1 MITAGFTR
9 RDVTLENW
17 RTRPFSTWAFQNVRE
32 IVPSA
37 SVQTRAKV
45 ETAPATSASLLDQPA
60 FGLDGTPASLTSWLS
75 QTETDSLVVMKGGK
89 FILDW
94 HAPHREAARPH
105 IIFSVSKSLTGLLA
119 GALVAEGAL
128 APDEPV
134 TRYIPE
140 AAGSA
145 FADATLRHLL
155 DMQVS
160 VDFIEDYLDKTG
172 AFDRYRRAT
181 GWNPAAPG
189 EPSGELL
196 SFICTIGKGEAEHGV
211 NYAYRSPDTDLMG
224 IVLERAGGARFH
236 ELLSR
241 YLWEPMGAASDAEIT
256 VDRIGTA
263 RAAGGI
269 SVTARDMARV
279 GELVRL
285 DGAGVIPESWI
296 ADMWTGGSP
305 DVWQRGGQTA
315 LFPNGAYR
323 SFWYVTGAGEMFA
336 LGIHGQWIWIDPA
349 REVVIAKQSSQSLPI
364 NDTMKAANVA
374 SFRAIASGV

>member
-1 MITAGFTR
+1 MKTEFAR
-9 RDVTLENW
+9 RTVTLENW
-17 RTRPFSTWAFQNVRE
+17 RTRPYSTWAFQNVQE
-32 IVPSA
+32 LVPSA
-37 SVQTRAKV
+37 AIRANAGMEAAPPVAADLLTLEAEGLRGRKASVA
-45 ETAPATSASLLDQPA
+45 D
-60 FGLDGTPASLTSWLS
+60 WLS
-75 QTETDSLVVMKGGK
+75 ETETDSLVVMKDGK
-89 FILDW
+89 FIFDW
-94 HAPHREAARPH
+94 HAPHRDPARPH

-119 GALVAEGAL
+119 GALAAEGAFS
-128 APDEPV
+128 PDEPIAQ
-134 TRYIPE
+134 YIPE

-160 VDFIEDYLDKTG
+160 VDFVEDYLDKTG

-181 GWNPAAPG
+181 GWNPSAPD
-189 EPSGELL
+189 EASGDLL
-196 SFICTIGKGEAEHGV
+196 SFMTTIRKGEAEHGV

-224 IVLERAGGARFH
+224 IVLERAGGDRFH
-236 ELLSR
+236 RLLER
-241 YLWEPMGAASDAEIT
+241 YLWRPMGAQSDAQIT

-285 DGAGVIPESWI
+285 GGAGVIAESWI

-305 DVWQRGGQTA
+305 EVWQRGGQTA
-315 LFPNGAYR
+315 LFPEGAYR

-336 LGIHGQWIWIDPA
+336 LGIHGQWIWIDPE
-349 REVVIAKQSSQSLPI
+349 REVVIAKQSSQTFPI
-364 NDTMKAANVA
+364 SDPMKAANVA
-374 SFRAIASGV
+374 SFRQIARAL

>member
-1 MITAGFTR
+1 VTFEFAR

-17 RTRPFSTWAFQNVRE
+17 RTRPYSTWAFQNVRE
-32 IVPSA
+32 VVPSTTIEKSGKSESAPVA
-37 SVQTRAKV
+37 S
-45 ETAPATSASLLDQPA
+45 PSLLDLTA
-60 FGLDGTPASLTSWLS
+60 TGLDGSPASLARWLS
-75 QTETDSLVVMKGGK
+75 ETETDSLVVMKGGK
-89 FILDW
+89 FVLDW
-94 HAPHREAARPH
+94 HAAHRDPVRPH

-119 GALVAEGAL
+119 GALAAEGAFS
-128 APDEPV
+128 PDESV

-189 EPSGELL
+189 EASGDLL

-236 ELLSR
+236 ELLWR
-241 YLWEPMGAASDAEIT
+241 YLWQPMGAASDAEIT

-285 DGAGVIPESWI
+285 GGAGVIPESWI

-305 DVWQRGGQTA
+305 EVWQRGGQTA
-315 LFPNGAYR
+315 LFPKGAYR
-323 SFWYVTGAGEMFA
+323 SFWYATGEGEIFA
-336 LGIHGQWIWIDPA
+336 LGIHGQWIWVDPA

-364 NDTMKAANVA
+364 NDPMKTANVA
-374 SFRAIASGV
+374 SFRAIARGV

>member
-1 MITAGFTR
+1 MIADFAR

-17 RTRPFSTWAFQNVRE
+17 RTRPYSTWAFQNVQE
-32 IVPSA
+32 LVPSA
-37 SVQTRAKV
+37 TIRANACTESAHADAADLLTFVAEALGGRK
-45 ETAPATSASLLDQPA
+45 APVAD
-60 FGLDGTPASLTSWLS
+60 WLAE
-75 QTETDSLVVMKGGK
+75 TETDSLVVMKSGK

-94 HAPHREAARPH
+94 HAPHRDPARPH

-119 GALVAEGAL
+119 GALVAEGAFS
-128 APDEPV
+128 PDELV

-145 FADATLRHLL
+145 FGDATLRNLL

-181 GWNPAAPG
+181 GWNPAAAG
-189 EPSGELL
+189 EASGDLL
-196 SFICTIGKGEAEHGV
+196 SFICTIGKGEVEHGF
-211 NYAYRSPDTDLMG
+211 NFAYRSPDTDLLG

-241 YLWEPMGAASDAEIT
+241 HLWQPMGAASAALVT

-285 DGAGVIPESWI
+285 NGAGVIPESWI

-305 DVWQRGGQTA
+305 EVWQRGGQTA
-315 LFPNGAYR
+315 LFPKGAYR

-349 REVVIAKQSSQSLPI
+349 RELVIAKQSSQNQPI
-364 NDTMKAANVA
+364 NDPMKATNVA

>member
-1 MITAGFTR
+1 LIADFAR

-17 RTRPFSTWAFQNVRE
+17 RTRPYSTWAFQNVQE
-32 IVPSA
+32 LVPSA
-37 SVQTRAKV
+37 AIRANARA
-45 ETAPATSASLLDQPA
+45 ED
-60 FGLDGTPASLTSWLS
+60 TPADAAYLLTLEAEALGGRKAPIADWLS
-75 QTETDSLVVMKGGK
+75 ETEADSLVVMKGGK
-89 FILDW
+89 FIFDW
-94 HAPHREAARPH
+94 HAPHRDPARPH

-119 GALVAEGAL
+119 GALAAEGAFS
-128 APDEPV
+128 PDEPV
-134 TRYIPE
+134 TRYIRE

-145 FADATLRHLL
+145 FGDASLRQLL

-160 VDFIEDYLDKTG
+160 VDFIEDYLDRTG

-189 EPSGELL
+189 ETPGDLL
-196 SFICTIGKGEAEHGV
+196 SFICTIGKGEAEHGL
-211 NYAYRSPDTDLMG
+211 NYTYRSPDTDLMG

-236 ELLSR
+236 DLLSR
-241 YLWEPMGAASDAEIT
+241 YLWQPMGAASDAEIT

-285 DGAGVIPESWI
+285 NGAGVIPESWI

-305 DVWQRGGQTA
+305 EVWQRGGQTA
-315 LFPNGAYR
+315 LFPKGAYR
-323 SFWYVTGAGEMFA
+323 SFWYATGEDEMFA

-349 REVVIAKQSSQSLPI
+349 REVVIAKQSSQSQPI
-364 NDTMKAANVA
+364 SDPMKTANVA
-374 SFRAIASGV
+374 SFRQIARAL